1 MFGARFIPFEDF
13 ELPMRFL
20 LLLLLLGP
28 CVAQADVGI
37 IPLRFRTT
45 EQVFPVPQPLVEPG
59 GALSGTQGQM
69 SSANSQRQE
78 NRRVWVKVEELK

>member
-1 MFGARFIPFEDF
+1 
-13 ELPMRFL
+13 MRFL

-28 CVAQADVGI
+28 CVAQADVEI

-45 EQVFPVPQPLVEPG
+45 EQVIPVLQPLVEPG
-59 GALSGTQGQM
+59 GVLSGTQGQM